1 MGALGLDLLPQ
12 PPEVK
17 GITNAPVLIHSSTSN
32 IKAQTVVV
40 GRALQ
45 FGIESSLIIWKDV
58 MCSRSSEM
66 VVIFSLHNSIL
77 MEDHHFI

>member
-1 MGALGLDLLPQ
+1 MWGIGALGLDLLPQ

-17 GITNAPVLIHSSTSN
+17 GVTNAPVLVHSSTSN

-45 FGIESSLIIWKDV
+45 FGMESSLII
-58 MCSRSSEM
+58 
-66 VVIFSLHNSIL
+66 
-77 MEDHHFI
+77 